1 MNYRGS
7 LGYGQDSVL
16 SLPGNI
22 GTQDVKDVQVRMQQ
36 MLLWNLYM
44 CKLLI
49 LLVYLAEVTIVSV

>member
-7 LGYGQDSVL
+7 LGYGQDNVL